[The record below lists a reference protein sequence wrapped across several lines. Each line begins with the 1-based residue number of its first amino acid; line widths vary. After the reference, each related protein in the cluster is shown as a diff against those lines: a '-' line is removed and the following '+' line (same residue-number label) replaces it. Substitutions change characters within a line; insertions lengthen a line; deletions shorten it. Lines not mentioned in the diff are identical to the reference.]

1 MNAYRQSPF
10 SNITPVVKNLIIIN
24 VIFFIAT
31 WVLGSTQVDLVGLLS
46 AFYFNSPLFHPWQI
60 ITYMF
65 MHGGLAHIGFNMLG
79 LFFLGPMLEHTMGS
93 KRFLQYYFITG
104 VGALLI
110 EWLVQGIEVHS
121 LIGSFII
128 QHGDFTMYAGQ
139 PGFEKLQEI
148 YRVPVLGASGAIF
161 GLAVALAMLYPN
173 VELYI
178 MFIPIPVKAKY
189 AVTGYVLIELFS
201 GIGQF
206 SGDNV
211 AHFAHL
217 GGALFGFIMIK
228 YWRMQRPNNYF

>member
-1 MNAYRQSPF
+1 MSAYRQSPF
-10 SNITPVVKNLIIIN
+10 ANLTPVVKNLLIIN
-24 VIFFIAT
+24 VIFYIAT
-31 WVLGSTQVDLVGLLS
+31 LVLGERFSLVEWLS
-46 AFYFNSPLFHPWQI
+46 AFYFDSPLSHPWQI

-65 MHGGLAHIGFNMLG
+65 MHGGFWHIAFNMMG
-79 LFFLGPMLEHTMGS
+79 LFFLGPMLEYTMGS

-110 EWLVQGIEVHS
+110 QWAVQAIELHS
-121 LIGSFII
+121 MIGAFTVS
-128 QHGDFTMYAGQ
+128 HGNLAAYAAS
-139 PGFEKLQEI
+139 PDFEKIREI
-148 YRVPVLGASGAIF
+148 YGVPVLGASGAIF

-178 MFIPIPVKAKY
+178 MFIPIPVKAKW
-189 AVTGYVLIELFS
+189 AVTGYVAIELFS

-228 YWRMQRPNNYF
+228 VWRMQRPNNFL

>member
-1 MNAYRQSPF
+1 MSAYRQSPF
-10 SNITPVVKNLIIIN
+10 ANLTPVVKNLLIIN
-24 VIFFIAT
+24 IIFYIAT
-31 WVLGSTQVDLVGLLS
+31 LVLGDRFSLVQWLS
-46 AFYFNSPLFHPWQI
+46 AFYFDSPLSHPWQI

-65 MHGGLAHIGFNMLG
+65 MHGGLMHIGFNMLG
-79 LFFLGPMLEHTMGS
+79 LFFLGPMLEYTMGS

-110 EWLVQGIEVHS
+110 QWAVQAVELHS
-121 LIGSFII
+121 MIGA
-128 QHGDFTMYAGQ
+128 FTVSHADLSAYAAS
-139 PGFEKLQEI
+139 PDFEKIREI
-148 YRVPVLGASGAIF
+148 YGVPVLGASGAIF

-178 MFIPIPVKAKY
+178 MFIPIPIKAKW
-189 AVTGYVLIELFS
+189 AVTGYVAIELFS

-228 YWRMQRPNNYF
+228 IWRMQRPNNFL